1 MAKSKKIKTTVNV
14 DAVRKEAK
22 KLAKQ
27 VVNQEAPNRTHAE
40 LAPGSVNRQSPLEQE
55 MGSKK
60 YKEMIHNHN
69 DKNKHILDRL
79 PFTFPRK
86 KIVRSHRSDVVVECV
101 NCGHQSYGS
110 EYTCVKECPGC
121 KKVAKVFNPEAGK
134 RGEDIDFVPGFLAT
148 SSDILK
154 MKEEQSEK
162 KLKEIINKLNQ

>member
-1 MAKSKKIKTTVNV
+1 MAKNKKAKTTVNV

-27 VVNQEAPNRTHAE
+27 VASAEAPNRTHAE
-40 LAPGSVNRQSPLEQE
+40 LAPGSVSRQSPLEQE

-60 YKEMIHNHN
+60 YKEMIHDHN

-86 KIVRSHRSDVVVECV
+86 KIVRSHRSDVPLECV

-110 EYTCVKECPGC
+110 EYTCVKDCPGC
-121 KKVAKVFNPEAGK
+121 KKVAKVFNPEAEK
-134 RGEDIDFVPGFLAT
+134 RGEDQNFVPGFLAT
-148 SSDILK
+148 TSDILEMREK
-154 MKEEQSEK
+154 RSEK
-162 KLKEIINKLNQ
+162 KRKEIFDKFNQ